1 VKILIYH
8 CSRVFCGCLLNAV
21 VQANSEDRA
30 IEMLEWTSDE
40 DVEDINVQEIGIATS
55 SEEKEWC
62 KESL

>member
-1 VKILIYH
+1 M
-8 CSRVFCGCLLNAV
+8 FCGCLLNAV